1 MNIGHSKSTVIDNV
15 WLYSRYY
22 GNQLAFLREVEGN
35 GSAALIYLFNLLE
48 NILKS
53 NLSDYE
59 SSFQDIVKKSLSNGV
74 INKIEHDFL
83 NNKKTGIRK
92 LRNIFAHAN
101 LSQFN
106 VKFKG
111 DDVLYPLTENDNC
124 QLLYSKLSDIIFNII
139 MKVAIIPLNID
150 LKVDVDDAIKMLKY
164 EIITF
169 TPEDI
174 LIDKGIDP
182 KTLGGWYDLNL
193 SARYRQAEN
202 AQNVKVL
209 AHIFSG
215 LVDRE

>member
-1 MNIGHSKSTVIDNV
+1 MNVGYSKSTVIDNV

-35 GSAALIYLFNLLE
+35 GSASLVYLFNLLE

-53 NLSDYE
+53 HLSDYE
-59 SSFQDIVKKSLSNGV
+59 SSFQDVVKKSFNIGV

-83 NNKKTGIRK
+83 NNKKTGIRR

-106 VKFKG
+106 IRFKS
-111 DDVLYPLTENDNC
+111 DEILYPLTENDNC
-124 QLLYSKLSDIIFNII
+124 QLLYSRLSDIIFNII
-139 MKVAIIPLNID
+139 MKIAIIPLNVD
-150 LKVDVDDAIKMLKY
+150 LKVNVDSAIKLLSY

-169 TPEDI
+169 APEDI
-174 LIDKGIDP
+174 LIDKGINP
-182 KTLGGWYDLNL
+182 ETLDGWGDLNV
-193 SARYRQAEN
+193 SERYRQAEN

-215 LVDRE
+215 LLDQK

>member
-1 MNIGHSKSTVIDNV
+1 LNIGHSKSTVIGNV

-35 GSAALIYLFNLLE
+35 GSAALVYLLNLLE

-59 SSFQDIVKKSLSNGV
+59 SSFQDVVKKLLTSGA

-111 DDVLYPLTENDNC
+111 NETLYPLTENDNC
-124 QLLYSKLSDIIFNII
+124 QLLYSKLSDVIFNII
-139 MKVAIIPLNID
+139 MKVAIIPLNVD
-150 LKVDVDDAIKMLKY
+150 LTVNVDCAINLLKY

-182 KTLGGWYDLNL
+182 KTLDGWFDLNL
-193 SARYRQAEN
+193 SERYRQAEN

-215 LVDRE
+215 LVEL